1 MKMAYS
7 EISKILSKKDPILAK
22 VIKSVKTE
30 LERWPSTDIYDYLL
44 ETIPYQQL
52 SVESAKKIRERFT
65 SLFGNQY
72 PSAQEILSADKKTLR
87 GTGLS
92 SPKTQYIINVARF
105 SLNNDMSLEHLNTKT
120 DDEVIDYLTQIK
132 GIGEWSAQMVLMFPM
147 DRPNVFPEDDVGI
160 KNKMKGWYDI
170 NLEEKELKAKLISI
184 ADNWDPY
191 KTLAC
196 RYLWKSELEKGK

>member
-1 MKMAYS
+1 MKTYS

-30 LERWPSTDIYDYLL
+30 LEPWPSTDIYYYLL
-44 ETIPYQQL
+44 NTIPYQQVSL
-52 SVESAKKIRERFT
+52 NSADKTWERFT

-72 PSAQEILSADKKTLR
+72 PSAKEILSADKKTLR
-87 GTGLS
+87 EIGLS
-92 SPKTQYIINVARF
+92 PQKTNSMINVADF
-105 SLNNDMSLEHLNTKT
+105 SLKNDMSLEHLNTKT

-132 GIGEWSAQMVLMFPM
+132 GIGKWTVQMVLMFPM
-147 DRPNVFPEDDVGI
+147 DRPNVFPVGDVGI
-160 KNKMKGWYDI
+160 QNKMKHWYGI
-170 NLEEKELKAKLISI
+170 NLKKKELETKLISI

-196 RYLWKSELEKGK
+196 KYLWKSELEK